1 MKDFMKNPFMGLSKH
16 LRLWHEVAHHSTL
29 IEMAKQRV
37 FVAGTFVV
45 LAYMLIGGRL
55 VDVML
60 FREAS
65 KQQTA
70 MEQPTAVSHRADIC
84 DRNGAVLATD
94 LVTASVYA
102 NPKVILNA
110 KDAAEKLS
118 KLLPEVGFDVL
129 YQRLSSQKGFIWI
142 ARHIAPKLQQAIN
155 QLGIPGVY
163 LQKDHRRVYPYGN
176 LVSHVLGYCG
186 VDRNGLAGFEKS
198 YDMQMWQSKEPI
210 QISLDVR
217 VQHVVRDQLI
227 AAIEE
232 FNCIAANATVIDV
245 ETGEVLAMVSLP
257 DYDPNMP
264 NQNAK
269 EATFNRNTLGVYEPG
284 STFKILNTAI
294 ALESGTAN
302 LDSTYDARFPV
313 QIGHFKIDDFKGK
326 YRVLNLKEAFIYSSN
341 IAAIKIALGF
351 GMNTQKTYFKKFG
364 VFDPVK
370 LEIPENGMPLIP
382 SQWREVTTMTA
393 AYGYGIS
400 VSPMQTLKIIS
411 SIVND
416 GKVVI
421 PTLVHQK
428 QAENQQPPQQVVS
441 EKTSRIMR
449 ELMRLVVNE
458 GTSRKANVPG
468 LGVFG
473 KTGTAYKV
481 KGKGYSANS
490 TGLKPRTTFFIGGFP
505 HTKPK
510 YMLMV
515 VLDEPKP
522 AKGTY
527 GYAAAGWNVTPTAG
541 KIIERIA
548 PILGFKV
555 QDDQPPSPII
565 NTSFSIGE

>member
-1 MKDFMKNPFMGLSKH
+1 MKQFIKRPLMGLSKH
-16 LRLWHEVAHHSTL
+16 LKLWHEVAHQSTL
-29 IEMAKQRV
+29 VEMAKQRV
-37 FVAGTFVV
+37 FVAGTFII
-45 LAYMLIGGRL
+45 LAYATICGRL

-60 FREAS
+60 FRQATR
-65 KQQTA
+65 QQHPIQEHT
-70 MEQPTAVSHRADIC
+70 TVSHRSDIH

-129 YQRLSSQKGFIWI
+129 YQRLTCQKGFVWV
-142 ARHIAPKLQQAIN
+142 ARHVPPKLQQAIN

-198 YDMQMWQSKEPI
+198 FDMQMWQSKDPV

-217 VQHVVRDQLI
+217 VQHVVRDQLMN
-227 AAIEE
+227 AIEE
-232 FNCIAANATVIDV
+232 FNCIAANAVVMDV
-245 ETGEVLAMVSLP
+245 DTGEVLAMVSLP

-302 LDSTYDARFPV
+302 LNSMYDARFPI

-326 YRVLNLKEAFIYSSN
+326 YRVLSLKEAFVYSSN
-341 IAAIKIALGF
+341 IAAIKIALEF
-351 GMNTQKTYFKKFG
+351 GTNTQKSYFKKFG

-382 SQWREVTTMTA
+382 GQWREITTMTA

-400 VSPMQTLKIIS
+400 VTPMQTLKIVS
-411 SIVND
+411 SIVT
-416 GKVVI
+416 GQTVT
-421 PTLVHQK
+421 PTLIYQK
-428 QAENQQPPQQVVS
+428 NIAETEPKAQLVS
-441 EKTSRIMR
+441 EKTAKSIR
-449 ELMRLVVNE
+449 ELMRTVVSE
-458 GTSRKANVPG
+458 GTSRKADIAG
-468 LGVFG
+468 MGVFG

-481 KGKGYSANS
+481 KGKGYSANTS
-490 TGLKPRTTFFIGGFP
+490 GLKPRTTFFIGGFP
-505 HTKPK
+505 HNKPK
-510 YMLMV
+510 YMVMV
-515 VLDEPKP
+515 MLDEPKP

-548 PILGFKV
+548 PLLGFKP
-555 QDDQPPSPII
+555 QDDQPPSPLIH
-565 NTSFSIGE
+565 TAFSKEE